1 MSATPGNPPPHA
13 GLHAIAMAECFKGV
27 VALLLAG
34 GLALAGPQ
42 WLRERVADALRYVHL
57 DPQQGTVGR
66 LLHAVDASTL
76 HVAVAVALAYGGMR
90 LLEAWGLWR
99 AHAWAS
105 WFGCISAAV
114 YLPFELHAL
123 FRHPGWLEVAVLL
136 VNLLVV
142 AVLAHD
148 LRRRRRAGLDRA
160 AAA

>member
-1 MSATPGNPPPHA
+1 MSTAPDGPHPHA
-13 GLHAIAMAECFKGV
+13 GLHAIAIAECFKGV

-34 GLALAGPQ
+34 GLALAGPE
-42 WLRERVADALRYVHL
+42 WLRARVADALLYFHL
-57 DPQQGTVGR
+57 DPRQGVVGR

-76 HVAVAVALAYGGMR
+76 HIAIAVALAYGGMR

-99 AHAWAS
+99 AQAWAS
-105 WFGCISAAV
+105 WFGCVSAAV

-123 FRHPGWLEVAVLL
+123 LRHPGWLEVSVLL

-148 LRRRRRAGLDRA
+148 LRRRRRAAIDRTA
-160 AAA
+160 AA